1 MGAHVSTR
9 CLLADARCGLSFG
22 AIRGAVGSFF
32 SKRVTGAEV
41 SWGRLL
47 SLRDPVAQPPRYL
60 GEGWRGSPR
69 PSHNNEK
76 QSMGFVKSSANDLC
90 TNRGAVRG
98 RAALTLRSVEAFPQI
113 GRFVPRVDGQHLP
126 LCERKKNSGEAM
138 AGSANKKKITSV
150 TPRQFIAVFDE
161 FLKGLVQMI
170 TPLW

>member
-9 CLLADARCGLSFG
+9 CLLADARCGLSLG

-47 SLRDPVAQPPRYL
+47 SLRDPVAQPSRYL
-60 GEGWRGSPR
+60 GEGWRGSLPS
-69 PSHNNEK
+69 SHNNEK
-76 QSMGFVKSSANDLC
+76 QTMGFVKSSANDLR

-113 GRFVPRVDGQHLP
+113 GRFVPRADGQHLP
-126 LCERKKNSGEAM
+126 LCVKG
-138 AGSANKKKITSV
+138 KKKTEKVCKHWGGSNSEEI
-150 TPRQFIAVFDE
+150 
-161 FLKGLVQMI
+161 LL
-170 TPLW
+170 LLL

>member
-1 MGAHVSTR
+1 MG
-9 CLLADARCGLSFG
+9 
-22 AIRGAVGSFF
+22 
-32 SKRVTGAEV
+32 
-41 SWGRLL
+41 GRLL

-126 LCERKKNSGEAM
+126 PCERKKKTLGRPWQDPQT
-138 AGSANKKKITSV
+138 KKKK
-150 TPRQFIAVFDE
+150 PGGGPGGFP
-161 FLKGLVQMI
+161 KKKKKKKKKK
-170 TPLW
+170 